1 MQVEHRIK
9 VAAAPRT
16 LFRIYEDVQSWHLW
30 DPDTRQASLEG
41 PFAAGSRG
49 RLAPT
54 KGYPVPMVLT
64 QVVRDRCFTVESR
77 IPFFRMLFEH
87 ELVPGNAMTE
97 VIHRVTLSGPLRLLI
112 GRKLVK
118 QLKSGL

>member
-1 MQVEHRIK
+1 
-9 VAAAPRT
+9 
-16 LFRIYEDVQSWHLW
+16 
-30 DPDTRQASLEG
+30 
-41 PFAAGSRG
+41 
-49 RLAPT
+49 
-54 KGYPVPMVLT
+54 MVLT

-118 QLKSGL
+118 QLKSGLPVTLGRLKVLAEAPQHPRESEDHTGWTFPK